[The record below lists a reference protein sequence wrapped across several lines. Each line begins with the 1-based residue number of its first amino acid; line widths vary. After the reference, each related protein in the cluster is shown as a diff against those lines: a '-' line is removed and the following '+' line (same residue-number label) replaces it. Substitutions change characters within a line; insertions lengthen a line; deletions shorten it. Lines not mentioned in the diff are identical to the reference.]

1 MSVQPSSEPAGP
13 GHPDSGVS
21 GQQIH
26 IRRDGHH
33 AVIVEV
39 SGGVRVYEVGGRRLL
54 DGYGVD
60 EMCSAARGQLL
71 IPWPNRLRDGRY
83 QFDGHEYQLPLSEP
97 EKRNAI
103 HGLLRWERWTVAE
116 RSDDRVVMEHT
127 LLPRDGYPF
136 SLHMSVE
143 YRVDREGLSSRV
155 TATNPGRTP
164 CPYGMGAHPYL
175 YVGDETLELSW
186 LEAPGATRLLMDD
199 RAIPVG
205 TAEVTGT
212 PYDFRTATR
221 ILGTE
226 LDTAFTDLHRDE
238 HGRAWVRLWRA
249 RRDYGV
255 GLWMDEHYPYY
266 MLYTGDSL
274 PEQARRRRS
283 LGVEPMTC
291 APNAFVSG
299 AGLVTLAPGETMTS
313 TWGITPLGTP

>member
-1 MSVQPSSEPAGP
+1 MSVQPSS
-13 GHPDSGVS
+13 HGVS

-39 SGGVRVYEVGGRRLL
+39 SGGVREYEVGGRRLL

-60 EMCSAARGQLL
+60 EMCTAARGQLL

-83 QFDGHEYQLPLSEP
+83 QFDGEEHQVPLSEP
-97 EKRNAI
+97 EKGNAI

-116 RSDDRVVMEHT
+116 RSDDRVVTEHT
-127 LLPRDGYPF
+127 LLPRAGYPF
-136 SLHMSVE
+136 SLHMSAE

-164 CPYGMGAHPYL
+164 CPYGMGVHPYL
-175 YVGDETLELSW
+175 HVGDETLELSW
-186 LEAPGATRLLMDD
+186 LEAPGATRLVNDE
-199 RAIPVG
+199 RAIP
-205 TAEVTGT
+205 TATADVIGT
-212 PYDFRTATR
+212 PYDFRTARR

-238 HGRAWVRLWRA
+238 QGRAWVRLWRG
-249 RRDYGV
+249 RRDCGV

-274 PEQARRRRS
+274 PARARRRRS
-283 LGVEPMTC
+283 VGVEPMTC
-291 APNAFVSG
+291 APNAFASG

-313 TWGITPLGTP
+313 TWGISPLGTP